1 MELLQEVEERYIETN
16 GIKLHTVIIGSGKPL
31 VLLHG
36 FPDFWYG
43 WKNVITGLKNEF
55 KLIVPDMR
63 GYNLSDK
70 PEGVENYDLNILVDD
85 IKGLSEE
92 LQLGKFYLAGHDWGG
107 IVAWSFAE
115 KYPDLLEKL
124 IIINAP
130 HIALIQKSVETN
142 ETQKKAS
149 GYVTMLR
156 QPGTENI
163 MIARDC
169 KLLKATVFISEASK
183 FDEEMYVKAWTQPG
197 AILGGLNYY
206 KANWG
211 VSDWT
216 GIVDVSTLVIWGMND
231 PYLRPLLLDDMPNY
245 VKDLK
250 IVRVDAPSHWVMSDV
265 PEIVNSNIREFMKD

>member
-31 VLLHG
+31 ILLHG

-43 WKNVITGLKNEF
+43 WKNVIMGLKDHY

-115 KYPDLLEKL
+115 RYPDLLEKL
-124 IIINAP
+124 IVINAP

-216 GIVDVSTLVIWGMND
+216 GIVDVPTLVIWGMND

-250 IVRVDAPSHWVMSDV
+250 IVRVDAPSHWVMTDE
-265 PEIVNSNIREFMKD
+265 PEIVNSSIREFIE

>member
-1 MELLQEVEERYIETN
+1 MELLQEVEERYIKTN

-31 VLLHG
+31 ILLHG

-43 WKNVITGLKNEF
+43 WKNVIMGLKDNYQ
-55 KLIVPDMR
+55 LIVPDMR

-70 PEGVENYDLNILVDD
+70 PDGVENYDLNILADD

-92 LQLGKFYLAGHDWGG
+92 LHLGKFYLAGHDWGG

-130 HIALIQKSVETN
+130 HIALMQKSIETN
-142 ETQKKAS
+142 KTQRKAS
-149 GYVTMLR
+149 GYVNMLQ
-156 QPGTENI
+156 QPGAENI
-163 MIARDC
+163 LLAHDC
-169 KLLKATVFISEASK
+169 QALKSIVFTSEASK

-206 KANWG
+206 KANWDA
-211 VSDWT
+211 SSWT
-216 GIVDVSTLVIWGMND
+216 GIVDVPTLVIWGMND
-231 PYLRPLLLDDMPNY
+231 PFLRPLLLDAMPDY

-250 IVRVDAPSHWVMSDV
+250 IVRVDAPSHWVMRDV
-265 PEIVNSNIREFMKD
+265 PEIVNTNIKEFIH